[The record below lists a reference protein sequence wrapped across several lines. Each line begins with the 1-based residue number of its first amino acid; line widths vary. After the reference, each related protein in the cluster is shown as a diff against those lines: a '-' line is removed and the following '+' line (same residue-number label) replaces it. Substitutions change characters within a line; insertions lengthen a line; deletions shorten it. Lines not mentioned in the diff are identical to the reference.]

1 MPGTKSFQ
9 WQGKEFSIPIVPA
22 LIWNHLQHYWIKV
35 LNLCLTET
43 ASPSTQQVNVTS
55 SKDTT
60 AGGVQENKFP
70 CMDWSLVISHH
81 RKGNTWGSS
90 RGREQK
96 GENVVGDFMKM
107 HKTTVCGNK
116 SLPWGRKQ
124 TCPLQQSTLYICFGQ
139 SARSSMAKTQVW
151 RHAKKKGKLQ
161 MAHRKKDQWDL
172 LC

>member
-9 WQGKEFSIPIVPA
+9 WQGKEFPIPVAPA
-22 LIWNHLQHYWIKV
+22 LIWNHLQHYCIKV

-60 AGGVQENKFP
+60 AEREFFS
-70 CMDWSLVISHH
+70 CMDWSLIISHH
-81 RKGNTWGSS
+81 RKGNTWANS

-96 GENVVGDFMKM
+96 GENAVEGFRKI
-107 HKTTVCGNK
+107 HKTTVYGNK

-124 TCPLQQSTLYICFGQ
+124 TCPLQQSALYSRSGHR
-139 SARSSMAKTQVW
+139 ARSSIAKT
-151 RHAKKKGKLQ
+151 
-161 MAHRKKDQWDL
+161 
-172 LC
+172 